1 VNPGPAPGLS
11 SNNAFR
17 VHNLQSRDTQPRL
30 AATFHVE
37 QCVWANCREPTPSC
51 HPGSRRTSAGNRL
64 RLATSLLRIRTSPL
78 SPLCPCSAERA
89 SRQGFPTPTRA
100 EPHHTFPCAAVGFTF
115 RQTRRQGSWEA
126 VVPRETTVCSGS
138 RLHLEPSLCD
148 LAPRIG
154 EYPPRSNR
162 RNRQTA
168 LSPLTDFD
176 CFTWNIVRGPQNS
189 FGQPTNC
196 RHPGL

>member
-1 VNPGPAPGLS
+1 MTGVLRPQPASVPVNPGPAPGLS
-11 SNNAFR
+11 SNNAFG

-37 QCVWANCREPTPSC
+37 QGVWGNCREPTPSC

-89 SRQGFPTPTRA
+89 SRQGLPTPTRA
-100 EPHHTFPCAAVGFTF
+100 EPDHTFPCAAVGFLI
-115 RQTRRQGSWEA
+115 RQIRRQGSWEA

-138 RLHLEPSLCD
+138 RLHPEPSLCG
-148 LAPRIG
+148 LAPEVG
-154 EYPPRSNR
+154 SSA
-162 RNRQTA
+162 T
-168 LSPLTDFD
+168 
-176 CFTWNIVRGPQNS
+176 
-189 FGQPTNC
+189 
-196 RHPGL
+196 